1 MRVGCGPLKA
11 SLILAGCLVL
21 PLLQVHAQKN
31 AASGSA
37 DAART
42 ILVEKA
48 HILEARGRLDMAI
61 QLWQQILLSTPDN
74 AEALAALARD
84 YKLTGAAA
92 QADQTLDRLRRVSP
106 GDPEIARIEAMSSTS
121 SQSDQLR
128 QAGELA
134 RQGRSD
140 DAMRIYRQLYG
151 DEPPNGDIALAYYET
166 LYGTANGKPAAVAGM
181 RALVD
186 RNPGDPRY
194 RRSARHHAHLRRAHA
209 RRRHSHSSGASQR
222 SRRAIRSAPGAH
234 LERRKSCLR
243 SRAAPISRVLIP
255 ATRNSRPTSSKMKPN
270 SRR

>member
-61 QLWQQILLSTPDN
+61 QLWQQVLLSTPDN

-106 GDPEIARIEAMSSTS
+106 GNPEIARIEAMSSTS

-186 RNPGDPRY
+186 RNPGDPRFVVQLGIMLTY
-194 RRSARHHAHLRRAHA
+194 NERTRAEGIRILQTHPNDPAAQAALRQALIWNAANPASAAELRQYLGTHPSDTELA
-209 RRRHSHSSGASQR
+209 
-222 SRRAIRSAPGAH
+222 AI
-234 LERRKSCLR
+234 
-243 SRAAPISRVLIP
+243 
-255 ATRNSRPTSSKMKPN
+255 SSKMKPN